1 MDPGSCP
8 LLILLQDSPSYLNPS
23 FTLSIGFIIESIVL
37 ASLLLLSGFFSGAE
51 TAFFAIN
58 PVQLFT
64 LKEADSSA
72 SRIVYRLLEK
82 PKRLLAT
89 LLITVNFINIAIV
102 VISSLMISQIFNFTH
117 HETVGFLIQ
126 VVAVTFVIVLF
137 CEVMPKVYATQ
148 NALSFSQY
156 SAIPVFVV
164 DKILRPIS
172 SLLVFSTSIVDK
184 RMIHKGYDVS
194 MDELTHAIDV
204 TTDKNTPDDEKK
216 ILKGIARFGNIDVR
230 QIMKSRMDVIAFDK
244 DLTFPEIFP
253 IIVENKYSRVPVFEG
268 SFDTVIGV
276 LYIKD
281 LLPHLDKQDDASF
294 NWLKLVRPA
303 YFVPESKKIN
313 DLLQEF
319 QEKKIHLAIVVDE
332 YGGTSGIATMEDVLE
347 EIVGEINDEFDDDE
361 VFYSKLDDHNYV
373 FEGKTLLNDL
383 CRVTEIDREIFD
395 TGDADVET
403 LAGFILEKKGSI
415 PFRNEVFSHEGI
427 LFTIESADRKRI
439 KRVKITLP
447 DLREKSN
454 EEGNHLGL
462 IVLIPLMFILSLS
475 SCDQDYVPKPRGYFR
490 IALPEKTYKE
500 YNPSDCPF
508 RFDIPSYSEVT
519 KAPSPRAEPCW
530 MNIEYPQFRAT
541 VYLSYKPVHGDLEKF
556 VEDSRSLSFKHIPK
570 ASGIEEQAIAD
581 PTNRLFGNIYHVK
594 GSAASSVQFYLTDST
609 SHFLRGS
616 LYFYA
621 IPNPDSLAP
630 VNEFLSADID
640 RMVAS
645 FRWK

>member
-230 QIMKSRMDVIAFDK
+230 QIMKSRMDVVAFDK

-281 LLPHLDKQDDASF
+281 LLPYLDKQDDAGF

-361 VFYSKLDDHNYV
+361 VFYSKLDDQNYV

-383 CRVTEIDREIFD
+383 CRVTELDREIFD

-415 PFRNEVFSHEGI
+415 PFRNEVISHEGI

-454 EEGNHLGL
+454 EDGNHLGL
-462 IVLIPLMFILSLS
+462 IVLIPLLFVLSLS

-490 IALPEKTYKE
+490 IALPEKTYKT

-508 RFDIPSYSEVT
+508 LFDIPTYSEVT
-519 KAPSPRAEPCW
+519 KDPSPRAEPCW

-541 VYLSYKPVHGDLEKF
+541 VYLSYKPVHNDLEKF
-556 VEDSRSLSFKHIPK
+556 IEDSRSLSFKHIPK
-570 ASGIEEQAIAD
+570 ASGIEEQTISD
-581 PTNRLFGNIYHVK
+581 QTNRVYGNIYHVK
-594 GSAASSVQFYLTDST
+594 GRAASSVQFYLTDST
-609 SHFLRGS
+609 NHFLRGS

-640 RMVAS
+640 HMVAS

>member
-64 LKEADSSA
+64 LKEAESSA

-172 SLLVFSTSIVDK
+172 SFLVFSTSIVDK

-230 QIMKSRMDVIAFDK
+230 QIMKSRMDVVAFDK

-253 IIVENKYSRVPVFEG
+253 IIVENK
-268 SFDTVIGV
+268 
-276 LYIKD
+276 
-281 LLPHLDKQDDASF
+281 
-294 NWLKLVRPA
+294 
-303 YFVPESKKIN
+303 
-313 DLLQEF
+313 
-319 QEKKIHLAIVVDE
+319 
-332 YGGTSGIATMEDVLE
+332 
-347 EIVGEINDEFDDDE
+347 
-361 VFYSKLDDHNYV
+361 
-373 FEGKTLLNDL
+373 
-383 CRVTEIDREIFD
+383 
-395 TGDADVET
+395 
-403 LAGFILEKKGSI
+403 
-415 PFRNEVFSHEGI
+415 
-427 LFTIESADRKRI
+427 
-439 KRVKITLP
+439 
-447 DLREKSN
+447 
-454 EEGNHLGL
+454 
-462 IVLIPLMFILSLS
+462 
-475 SCDQDYVPKPRGYFR
+475 
-490 IALPEKTYKE
+490 
-500 YNPSDCPF
+500 
-508 RFDIPSYSEVT
+508 
-519 KAPSPRAEPCW
+519 
-530 MNIEYPQFRAT
+530 
-541 VYLSYKPVHGDLEKF
+541 
-556 VEDSRSLSFKHIPK
+556 
-570 ASGIEEQAIAD
+570 
-581 PTNRLFGNIYHVK
+581 
-594 GSAASSVQFYLTDST
+594 
-609 SHFLRGS
+609 
-616 LYFYA
+616 
-621 IPNPDSLAP
+621 
-630 VNEFLSADID
+630 
-640 RMVAS
+640 
-645 FRWK
+645 